1 MYVVYNALLGVS
13 YKFHI
18 ALICFSIYW
27 VLFVFFFFYTKMF
40 TRLKLIVLIRL
51 QIS

>member
-27 VLFVFFFFYTKMF
+27 VLFVFFFLYKNVYS
-40 TRLKLIVLIRL
+40 LKVNCVN
-51 QIS
+51 